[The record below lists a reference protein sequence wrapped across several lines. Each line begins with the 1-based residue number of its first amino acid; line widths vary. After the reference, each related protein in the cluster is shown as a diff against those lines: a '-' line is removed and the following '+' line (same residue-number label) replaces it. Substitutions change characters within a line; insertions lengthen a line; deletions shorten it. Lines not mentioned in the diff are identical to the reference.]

1 MQGLF
6 VFSQFLKEFYFYYF
20 LCMIFQFLEL
30 LIFSVDVGKLIYYF
44 QNERDLSI
52 LFMSVLGFDIRFFLF
67 YEYLVIDSFIES
79 LDMWLG
85 NLDCFD

>member
-1 MQGLF
+1 MLF
-6 VFSQFLKEFYFYYF
+6 VVEMKFLFFKCYYQWF
-20 LCMIFQFLEL
+20 KEL
-30 LIFSVDVGKLIYYF
+30 LIFSVDVGKLVYYF